1 LENPASIPL
10 EQLRSWHGKKGVEW
24 WGWQENM
31 ISTWRQ
37 VHIACLPSSYGEG
50 LPKALL
56 EGAACGLPIVT
67 TDAVGCREVVR
78 NGGNGLLVPV
88 GDVQAL
94 AKALRILISDADL
107 RRRMGK
113 ESRARAEREFCSE
126 RVISETL
133 AVYRSLEDGSDWKA
147 IAVAHEAP

>member
-1 LENPASIPL
+1 MIWT
-10 EQLRSWHGKKGVEW
+10 WH
-24 WGWQENM
+24 
-31 ISTWRQ
+31 Q
-37 VHIACLPSSYGEG
+37 VHIACLPSYREG

-56 EGAACGLPIVT
+56 EAAACGLPIVT

-88 GDVQAL
+88 GDARAL
-94 AKALRILISDADL
+94 ADALRTLIFDADL
-107 RRRMGK
+107 RRQMGE

-133 AVYRSLEDGSDWKA
+133 AVYGSLADGSDWKA
-147 IAVAHEAP
+147 IAVARQAP